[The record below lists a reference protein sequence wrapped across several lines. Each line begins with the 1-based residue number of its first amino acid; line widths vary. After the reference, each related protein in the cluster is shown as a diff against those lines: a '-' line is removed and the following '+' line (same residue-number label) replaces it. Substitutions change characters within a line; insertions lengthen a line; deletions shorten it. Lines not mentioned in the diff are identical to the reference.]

1 MSDYKI
7 DSKSELPHQQRVIDE
22 ANELG
27 VKISALDVFVNLNP
41 IFQKLEIDE
50 SERLRHQRFIMKS
63 YFKILKERI
72 ENF

>member
-1 MSDYKI
+1 MEKYKI
-7 DSKSELPHQQRVIDE
+7 DSKSELPHQQRVIEE

-27 VKISALDVFVNLNP
+27 VKIEALDVFVNSNP
-41 IFQKLEIDE
+41 IFHKLEINE

-72 ENF
+72 DSF